1 MTTVPFELI
10 PGKAPVDFRFTI
22 KTARELDR
30 ASTHGITTLL
40 RNGQTTDALVLMTCY
55 GLRHADHRMT
65 ETKAEEL
72 IQRFVDEGGNAAD
85 LLKALTE
92 AIQASGV
99 WGRDGGDEAN
109 PTQEKTPQTEPTTA

>member
-22 KTARELDR
+22 KTSRELDV
-30 ASTHGITTLL
+30 ASGGITNLL
-40 RNGQTTDALVLMTCY
+40 RNGQTTQAMVLMTCY
-55 GLRHADHRMT
+55 GLRHADHRMN
-65 ETKAEEL
+65 ESKAEDL
-72 IQRFVDEGGNAAD
+72 IQRFVDQGGNAAD

-99 WGRDGGDEAN
+99 WGRDGDEPR
-109 PTQEKTPQTEPTTA
+109 PTQTETTTETKTA